1 MSGDE
6 RYQEVVDEL
15 VADPDVEDGKMFG
28 MRAAKLRGKAFAS
41 LFDGELVVKLGA
53 ERVHEL
59 VESGLAT
66 RFDPMGGRPM
76 KEWAQVSDGHPDW
89 LQLVEEAKAFVA
101 SGAGR

>member
-28 MRAAKLRGKAFAS
+28 MRAAKLRGTAFAS